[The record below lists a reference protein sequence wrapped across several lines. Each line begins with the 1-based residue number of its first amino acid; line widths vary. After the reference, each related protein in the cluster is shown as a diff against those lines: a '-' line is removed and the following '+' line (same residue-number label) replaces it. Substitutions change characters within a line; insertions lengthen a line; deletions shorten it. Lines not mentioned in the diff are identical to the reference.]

1 MGGTGSLSVSNP
13 GDENLLPGNLDPQAA
28 PERRRPAAPRAT
40 RAILAEL
47 PVPQSQPQQAGTI
60 KKTPLEEFLT
70 GACVRVAEYHDPSI
84 TRWISSDK
92 GRKKEKIYSHDFLSG
107 RLTRDTKTALP
118 RTYHEFERRYQELR
132 LLALEWVEMFFA
144 PEPVMPRMTGAEVR
158 KFGEGNPLLV
168 RWIDS
173 VASAHGLC
181 WLNLLDE
188 KRHLIAMG
196 VLGKVLED
204 RVFKSEFF
212 GAGEEERSLL
222 RAIDQEVEEREVE
235 DITTK
240 TPLLL
245 SDAFARQKPRAT
257 YINELLDDSVDIPK
271 CFAKEVYHLY
281 LQLVALL
288 QPLLPTNEKQFPGK
302 EYYQMLDWIVIVAAK
317 LSLDMRREPDTVYYV
332 AMAPP
337 RHKGLEFERV
347 TPVIIRDEEIEHF
360 AASPDEFTSV
370 ISVWPGVVAYRR
382 LTHRDTSARTICPAL
397 ILASLIT
404 DEIHPH
410 GTESNPERT
419 CDEPQFWQYLSFL
432 GIPINGDGRACYI

>member
-1 MGGTGSLSVSNP
+1 MSRLSRESKP
-13 GDENLLPGNLDPQAA
+13 
-28 PERRRPAAPRAT
+28 
-40 RAILAEL
+40 
-47 PVPQSQPQQAGTI
+47 
-60 KKTPLEEFLT
+60 
-70 GACVRVAEYHDPSI
+70 
-84 TRWISSDK
+84 
-92 GRKKEKIYSHDFLSG
+92 
-107 RLTRDTKTALP
+107 ALP
-118 RTYHEFERRYQELR
+118 RTYPEFERRYQELR

-144 PEPVMPRMTGAEVR
+144 PEPVMPRMTGAEVS

-173 VASAHGLC
+173 VASARGLC
-181 WLNLLDE
+181 WLDLLDE

-222 RAIDQEVEEREVE
+222 RAIDQEVEGREVE
-235 DITTK
+235 DIMMK
-240 TPLLL
+240 IPVLL
-245 SDAFARQKPRAT
+245 SDVFARQKPRAT
-257 YINELLDDSVDIPK
+257 YINESLDEAMDIPM
-271 CFAKEVYHLY
+271 CFAKEVNHLY

-288 QPLLPTNEKQFPGK
+288 QPLLPTNEKQFPRE
-302 EYYQMLDWIVIVAAK
+302 EYYEMLHWIVVVAAK

-332 AMAPP
+332 ATAPP
-337 RHKGLEFERV
+337 RHKGLDFERV
-347 TPVIIRDEEIEHF
+347 SPVIFRDEEIEQI
-360 AASPDEFTSV
+360 AASPDEFASV

-397 ILASLIT
+397 ILASLVT

-419 CDEPQFWQYLSFL
+419 CDEPQFWQYLTFL
-432 GIPINGDGRACYI
+432 GIPFNGDGRACYS